1 MTSGRVPGERSSLL
15 LREQVDL
22 DIEDLTEAI
31 SSNAFDIP
39 TSPTVETGEARPRD
53 RTYSLPPIPP
63 SDLTDGASIS
73 SAGTTPSVQSAPAPS
88 VHTSQSTIKPSRGR
102 HTSLS
107 ARFFGSLSGSTILP
121 AASDD
126 DAEPT
131 PLPKDTAEPL
141 AKESSSF
148 DPGLT
153 PNIAQRN
160 GRSGSIR
167 SVSSAR
173 STSSK
178 VSDGGSDS
186 SRKGGYSDWFG
197 WKGWNAGA
205 KASTS
210 LTVGVSPDEVPEED
224 AEEEEAE
231 EEEADARSTS
241 KEGADEL
248 ATPMPDRSSGFFSNL
263 DDRSPSTPAAGRER
277 ALSDVARTLDEA
289 SSPPHTSSG
298 QSSSSRRTSTT
309 RSTYPSTIE
318 DPSPSVPDALSP
330 AIASTPEGKRS
341 PSGASPPDSP
351 STSRTRSPAP
361 PPPSLATRQA
371 IATPALST
379 PMTTST
385 LSTPSLVSPRRPL
398 PSDTSPQHSQL
409 FEKNGANLDAQ
420 SASVGT
426 ARGDFSFAGIP
437 DVSQG
442 GTKADE
448 GAADGQTTLK
458 GRKAR
463 IGSVPANFVPGV
475 PIYSASSEG
484 AGLRGSSSDQ
494 GYVAAAKGTIGR
506 ALGLGLA
513 SSEVSPAST
522 GMTRSSSDGVR
533 RGLNDALTSAR
544 QPSLSL
550 SRYALFAQPAVST
563 PVTSVS
569 LVANSSPSVVH
580 AITFAPPPPSG
591 TPTTME
597 LDTIS
602 VEAAPPSLA
611 LLKPNPTST
620 PGEPV
625 ATAEDPNED
634 GPLVDRYGFI
644 YDVHSGMELLKENR
658 RREQEKETQSGK
670 GNNRRKARL
679 DAKKAEE
686 AQPLERDPSG
696 IATPTQ
702 LEVHPQLDAIREAMG
717 LTPTNEAPNAFSPL
731 VETKSL
737 DLDVPPSETPLRPPK
752 LVRAPASDDSC
763 LSRLSG
769 PQSMR
774 ALLSQLRNMS
784 DTIERTQQAE
794 WDAFIRKRQ
803 AKLAKLKKQQQQQLN
818 ALHEGSTSGK
828 TKGKTKKE
836 RPRTM
841 WGANALAEEKIED
854 SDSTRE
860 EGWTENLVGVAQM
873 GTEGKSKKEDW
884 NEFKEL
890 VRKGIPIT
898 YRPKSVRLRPSV

>member
-1 MTSGRVPGERSSLL
+1 
-15 LREQVDL
+15 
-22 DIEDLTEAI
+22 
-31 SSNAFDIP
+31 
-39 TSPTVETGEARPRD
+39 
-53 RTYSLPPIPP
+53 
-63 SDLTDGASIS
+63 
-73 SAGTTPSVQSAPAPS
+73 
-88 VHTSQSTIKPSRGR
+88 
-102 HTSLS
+102 
-107 ARFFGSLSGSTILP
+107 
-121 AASDD
+121 
-126 DAEPT
+126 
-131 PLPKDTAEPL
+131 
-141 AKESSSF
+141 
-148 DPGLT
+148 
-153 PNIAQRN
+153 
-160 GRSGSIR
+160 
-167 SVSSAR
+167 
-173 STSSK
+173 
-178 VSDGGSDS
+178 
-186 SRKGGYSDWFG
+186 
-197 WKGWNAGA
+197 
-205 KASTS
+205 
-210 LTVGVSPDEVPEED
+210 
-224 AEEEEAE
+224 
-231 EEEADARSTS
+231 
-241 KEGADEL
+241 
-248 ATPMPDRSSGFFSNL
+248 
-263 DDRSPSTPAAGRER
+263 
-277 ALSDVARTLDEA
+277 
-289 SSPPHTSSG
+289 
-298 QSSSSRRTSTT
+298 
-309 RSTYPSTIE
+309 
-318 DPSPSVPDALSP
+318 
-330 AIASTPEGKRS
+330 
-341 PSGASPPDSP
+341 
-351 STSRTRSPAP
+351 
-361 PPPSLATRQA
+361 
-371 IATPALST
+371 
-379 PMTTST
+379 
-385 LSTPSLVSPRRPL
+385 
-398 PSDTSPQHSQL
+398 
-409 FEKNGANLDAQ
+409 
-420 SASVGT
+420 
-426 ARGDFSFAGIP
+426 
-437 DVSQG
+437 
-442 GTKADE
+442 
-448 GAADGQTTLK
+448 
-458 GRKAR
+458 
-463 IGSVPANFVPGV
+463 
-475 PIYSASSEG
+475 
-484 AGLRGSSSDQ
+484 
-494 GYVAAAKGTIGR
+494 
-506 ALGLGLA
+506 
-513 SSEVSPAST
+513 
-522 GMTRSSSDGVR
+522 
-533 RGLNDALTSAR
+533 
-544 QPSLSL
+544 
-550 SRYALFAQPAVST
+550 
-563 PVTSVS
+563 
-569 LVANSSPSVVH
+569 
-580 AITFAPPPPSG
+580 
-591 TPTTME
+591 ME